1 MLFVFHVWCMYLG
14 MMQVLELNTLL
25 LLVKPLGNGLI
36 PAACNCAVSSEICVS
51 ASSCLTRLFV
61 NRKLHDTDE
70 VVYWKVI
77 KSAVQAMRS
86 RKQIQYGCFFM
97 EGFCL
102 YVLYANKSS

>member
-51 ASSCLTRLFV
+51 A
-61 NRKLHDTDE
+61 
-70 VVYWKVI
+70 Y
-77 KSAVQAMRS
+77 
-86 RKQIQYGCFFM
+86 FF
-97 EGFCL
+97 
-102 YVLYANKSS
+102 